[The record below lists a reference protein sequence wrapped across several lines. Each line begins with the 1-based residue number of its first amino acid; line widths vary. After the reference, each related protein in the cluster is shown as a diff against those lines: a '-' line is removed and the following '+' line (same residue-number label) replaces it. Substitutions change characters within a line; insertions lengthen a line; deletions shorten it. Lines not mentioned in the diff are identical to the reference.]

1 MRIDLHTH
9 STASDGSDSPTE
21 LIRNAATAGLDVVGL
36 TDHDTVGGHAEAA
49 AALPEGMTL
58 VTGTEFSCRLDG
70 VSIHMLGYLFDPEE
84 PELAAQRELLRDDRV
99 PRAKAIIAKLNELD
113 VPVTWE
119 QVQRL
124 AGDGAVGRPH
134 IAAAMVET
142 GVVPTVKDAFTLE
155 WIADGGRAHVHKHE
169 LDAYKAVRMIH
180 DAGGVAI
187 FAHPLAV
194 LRGEVATEE
203 SIARLAEEAG
213 LDGFEVDH
221 YDHDEANRARLR
233 AMAAD
238 LGLITTGASDYH
250 GDVKD
255 VGLGNDL
262 TSPEAYEEIVARAK
276 GAKPITA

>member
-1 MRIDLHTH
+1 MRIDMHTH
-9 STASDGSDSPTE
+9 STASDGSDAPAE
-21 LIRNAATAGLDVVGL
+21 LIRHAAEAGLDVLGL

-49 AALPEGMTL
+49 AALPTGMTL

-99 PRAKAIIAKLNELD
+99 PRAKAIIAKLNALD

-119 QVQRL
+119 QVKRL

-142 GVVPTVKDAFTLE
+142 GVVPTVKDAFTLD
-155 WIADGGRAHVHKHE
+155 WIADGGRAHVDKHE
-169 LDAYKAVRMIH
+169 LDGYTAVKMIH
-180 DAGGVAI
+180 NAGGVAV

-194 LRGEVATEE
+194 LRGQVVSE
-203 SIARLAEEAG
+203 SSIVKLAEAG
-213 LDGFEVDH
+213 LDGVEVDH
-221 YDHDEANRARLR
+221 YDHDDANRARLR
-233 AMAAD
+233 ALAAELD
-238 LGLITTGASDYH
+238 LVTTGASDYH

-255 VGLGNDL
+255 VRLGNDL

-276 GAKPITA
+276 GAKPLTA

>member
-9 STASDGSDSPTE
+9 STASDGSESPTE
-21 LIRNAATAGLDVVGL
+21 VIRKAEAAGLDVIGL

-99 PRAKAIIAKLNELD
+99 PRAKAIIAKLNALD

-134 IAAAMVET
+134 IAAAMVEV
-142 GVVPTVKDAFTLE
+142 GAVPTVKDAFTLE
-155 WIADGGRAHVHKHE
+155 WIADEGRAHVHKHE
-169 LDAYKAVRMIH
+169 LDGYKAVKMIH
-180 DAGGVAI
+180 NAGGIAI

-194 LRGEVATEE
+194 LRGEVVEE
-203 SIARLAEEAG
+203 SSIARLVEESG
-213 LDGFEVDH
+213 LDGIEIDH
-221 YDHDEANRARLR
+221 YDHDEGNRAKLR
-233 AMAAD
+233 GIAAE

-255 VGLGNDL
+255 IQLGHDL
-262 TSPEAYEEIVARAK
+262 TAPEQYEALVERAK
-276 GAKPITA
+276 GAQPITA

>member
-9 STASDGSDSPTE
+9 STASDGSDTPAE
-21 LIRNAATAGLDVVGL
+21 LIRNAAAAGLDVVGV

-49 AALPEGMTL
+49 AELPAGMTL

-84 PELAAQRELLRDDRV
+84 PRLAAQRELLRDDRV
-99 PRAKAIIAKLNELD
+99 PRAKAIIDKLQALD

-119 QVQRL
+119 QVSRL

-142 GVVPTVKDAFTLE
+142 GVVDSVANAFTLE
-155 WIADGGRAHVHKHE
+155 WIADGGRAHVDKHE
-169 LDAYKAVRMIH
+169 LDGYTAVQMIH

-194 LRGEVATEE
+194 LRGQVVSDS
-203 SIARLAEEAG
+203 SIEKLAEAG
-213 LDGFEVDH
+213 LDGVEIDH
-221 YDHDEANRARLR
+221 YDHDDANRAKLR

-238 LGLITTGASDYH
+238 LGLIVTGASDYH
-250 GDVKD
+250 GDVKE
-255 VGLGNDL
+255 VRLGNDL
-262 TSPEAYEEIVARAK
+262 TSPDEYAKLVDRAK
-276 GAKPITA
+276 GAKPISA